1 MTDRCAFVKFRF
13 LCGDAQPGR
22 ALCRTPKTRGGPLGA
37 GTAPPISPLP
47 TGGKPHQGQA
57 KKLGSAIF
65 SHFRFGGRKFSRQS
79 VLGQFILP
87 SPIQIAITYINSI
100 GDINM
105 HRAALALTI
114 AVSGAGCSERSV
126 APAQAPSVPLADVLS
141 AIKQEVAEYNHQA
154 TAAPIRLNCNGHQ
167 AISMRLIGVKV
178 EVQSSLVSRMGRDA
192 APEVFLDTIPVLFD
206 PSSAASAFVTNR
218 QTTTLNFDVPPM
230 RRGCRICCEGHD
242 AGRYEPAKGFDGFQR
257 AAGTCHRRWAVHEVQ
272 Q

>member
-1 MTDRCAFVKFRF
+1 
-13 LCGDAQPGR
+13 
-22 ALCRTPKTRGGPLGA
+22 
-37 GTAPPISPLP
+37 
-47 TGGKPHQGQA
+47 
-57 KKLGSAIF
+57 
-65 SHFRFGGRKFSRQS
+65 
-79 VLGQFILP
+79 
-87 SPIQIAITYINSI
+87 
-100 GDINM
+100 M

-192 APEVFLDTIPVLFD
+192 APEVFSDTIPVLFD

-230 RRGCRICCEGHD
+230 RRG
-242 AGRYEPAKGFDGFQR
+242 AVFAAKGTMPEDMNLQGL
-257 AAGTCHRRWAVHEVQ
+257 
-272 Q
+272 

>member
-1 MTDRCAFVKFRF
+1 M
-13 LCGDAQPGR
+13 PY
-22 ALCRTPKTRGGPLGA
+22 PKTRGGPLGA
-37 GTAPPISPLP
+37 GITPPISPLP

-141 AIKQEVAEYNHQA
+141 AIKQEVAESNHQA

-192 APEVFLDTIPVLFD
+192 APEVFFGHNTGPLRSKLGSKCFCHEPANHHSEFRC
-206 PSSAASAFVTNR
+206 AAHAT
-218 QTTTLNFDVPPM
+218 
-230 RRGCRICCEGHD
+230 GCHICCEGHD